1 MIIGGGRRRRRG
13 NNLNA
18 ILALV
23 LLLTL
28 VFAGGY
34 FLIQTRLGNGLA
46 GLGGNATPMP
56 TLTPTLKVEDFTVK
70 AEQLYKDGKLS
81 EAISAYE
88 QAIRR
93 KPNDAELQIKVS
105 RLYIFSGRA
114 ALAEQRLVKVVQLDP
129 RNAIAKATLGMA
141 LDWQGKTKDALAMCQ
156 EAAQIEANSITLA
169 YLAEAQ
175 TDNNDFQGAVASAQ
189 KAIALDDKNVDALRN
204 LAYAYEQFG
213 YYSQAVTYYQKAI
226 AAHANLAHIQ
236 LGLGRTYMLLDVSQ
250 AVRALRRAVELD
262 PNNPESR
269 ESLGAVNAY
278 LGEREQ
284 ARINYDKALE
294 LQPDRVSALLK
305 RGALNVQTG
314 LIDNAV
320 VDYTRAFSVGLTTQS
335 ALLAADYLNYG
346 IALQMQ
352 NSANCPK
359 ALTLMQQAADLAP
372 TDDKWQTTVKSYM
385 VKCRK

>member
-23 LLLTL
+23 LLLAL

-46 GLGGNATPMP
+46 GLGGNATPLP
-56 TLTPTLKVEDFTVK
+56 TLTPTLKVEDFTIK
-70 AEQLYKDGKLS
+70 AEQLYKEGRLS
-81 EAISAYE
+81 EAISSYE

-93 KPNDAELQIKVS
+93 KPNDTDLQIKVS

-114 ALAEQRLVKVVQLDP
+114 ALAEQRLSKIVQLDP
-129 RNAIAKATLGMA
+129 KNAMAKATLGMA
-141 LDWQGKTKDALAMCQ
+141 LDWQGKAKDALTLCQ
-156 EAAQIEANSITLA
+156 DAAQIDPNSTTLA

-189 KAIALDDKNVDALRN
+189 KAITLDDKNVDAVRN
-204 LAYAYEQFG
+204 LAYAYEQYG
-213 YYSQAVTYYQKAI
+213 YYSQASTYYKQAVGL
-226 AAHANLAHIQ
+226 HENLAHIQ

-250 AVRALRRAVELD
+250 AIKPLRRAVELD
-262 PNNPESR
+262 PNNAESR
-269 ESLGAVNAY
+269 EDLGAVNAY

-284 ARINYDKALE
+284 ARINYDKSLE

-314 LIDNAV
+314 LVDNAV
-320 VDYTRAFSVGLTTQS
+320 VDYTRAFSVALSSNTS
-335 ALLAADYLNYG
+335 LLASDYLNFG

-352 NSANCPK
+352 SAANCPK

-372 TDDKWQTTVKSYM
+372 TDDKWQTSVKSYM
-385 VKCRK
+385 AKCRK